1 MTRAIAGYT
10 GSNVTITT
18 GGTYTGGGTTGFSGG
33 TTFALCLTDRSYEI
47 LRQWADTICDQYQQ
61 GIGTTLAANIEF
73 EATYKDNG
81 DPPATITDE
90 NVKLVMLIGNRT
102 LTSIQFVESFKGT
115 GNAKD
120 AARYSFKGKSDGAFT
135 FA

>member
-1 MTRAIAGYT
+1 MTKAIAGYT

-18 GGTYTGGGTTGFSGG
+18 GGTYTGGGTSGYSGG
-33 TTFALCLTDRSYEI
+33 STFALCLTDRSYEI
-47 LRQWADTICDQYQQ
+47 LRQWAETTCDQYQQ
-61 GIGTTLAANIEF
+61 GIGTTLSANIEF
-73 EATYKDNG
+73 DATYKDNG

-90 NVKLVMLIGNRT
+90 FVKIVMLIGNRT
-102 LTSIQFVESFKGT
+102 ITGAWFAESFKGT

-120 AARYSFKGKSDGAFT
+120 AARYAFKGKSDGAFT